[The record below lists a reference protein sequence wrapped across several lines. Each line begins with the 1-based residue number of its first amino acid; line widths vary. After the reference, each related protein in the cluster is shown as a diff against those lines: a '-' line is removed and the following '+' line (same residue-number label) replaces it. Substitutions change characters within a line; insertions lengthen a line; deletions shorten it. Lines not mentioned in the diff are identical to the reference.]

1 MITLIILGV
10 IQLRKDNMAIKPR
23 NGGDTGSTPVPG
35 TRDTY
40 SKKIFYK
47 TLQKFE

>member
-23 NGGDTGSTPVPG
+23 TGGDTGSTPVPG
-35 TRDTY
+35 T
-40 SKKIFYK
+40 SQNGKESHK
-47 TLQKFE
+47 QKPF